1 MHKPETVTAA
11 TYSQQMKTMI
21 PNTPNTRTT
30 KTTSVTEL
38 LDNTMPTIH
47 ETTMTASLTV
57 ATVASVAPSEDNE
70 SFSFVS
76 AGPMAAGTT
85 GGLVLLAAGAYIL
98 LKRLAC
104 NKVIPL
110 GYGR

>member
-1 MHKPETVTAA
+1 MYTTEIVTRA
-11 TYSQQMKTMI
+11 TYSQQMMTTI
-21 PNTPNTRTT
+21 PDTRITGTAITTP
-30 KTTSVTEL
+30 VTEL
-38 LDNTMPTIH
+38 QDTTVPTISK
-47 ETTMTASLTV
+47 TTMTASLTA
-57 ATVASVAPSEDNE
+57 ATVTSVAPSADSE
-70 SFSFVS
+70 SFSFGS